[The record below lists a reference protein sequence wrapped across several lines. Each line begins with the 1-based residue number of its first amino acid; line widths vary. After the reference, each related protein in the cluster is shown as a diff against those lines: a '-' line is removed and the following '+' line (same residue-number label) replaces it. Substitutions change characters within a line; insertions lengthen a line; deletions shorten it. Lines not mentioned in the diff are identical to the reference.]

1 MGSLGAPSWHGG
13 LAKFGLVPL
22 AMSAAGLS
30 TGTRVTL
37 CGLQARPELNG
48 KSCRVLVK
56 RNATSGRC
64 GATLCGVTPLPLLAA
79 VPVLTLL
86 AAT

>member
-48 KSCRVLVK
+48 KSGRVLVK
-56 RNATSGRC
+56 KDATSGRC
-64 GATLCGVTPLPLLAA
+64 GVRLAVGLPRARL
-79 VPVLTLL
+79 
-86 AAT
+86 

>member
-1 MGSLGAPSWHGG
+1 MDVLVG
-13 LAKFGLVPL
+13 LFRCYGERKFGLVPL

-48 KSCRVLVK
+48 KSGRVLVK
-56 RNATSGRC
+56 KDATSGRC
-64 GATLCGVTPLPLLAA
+64 GATCAVLCHCHC
-79 VPVLTLL
+79 
-86 AAT
+86 